1 MFAVILRRGLLLYG
15 LVAMAAGLLN
25 GQDLNGQEMPKPEQT
40 PIHTLH
46 VYTNL
51 IQVPTL
57 VLSPFRKPIAP
68 IAANRFMVSVD
79 SGPKFRATHVRQE
92 GEDPISLAIFLDA
105 RGPMDEALRKINDAI
120 AGLVPLSLR
129 ARDHVSLYALDCSLV
144 RALNDAPVSQEILKR
159 GVDSVLYEW
168 TARRE
173 KHGTDCKQAVQL
185 RAAMAFAVGE
195 LSKVPGRRVVLAL
208 TNGDDQE
215 SKDSNE
221 TWSGVKVMAQSAG
234 VAIFGVEYV
243 PYQSAFRAS
252 RENEFNAVCEL
263 SGGMLVVTDKSDV
276 GPTLKDILRDI
287 RERYIV
293 EFPRASNSTVGYHN
307 LLITIEKSNAFIRPS
322 GVSLPV
328 ADPAVL
334 ADPTT
339 VPSDPSLAP
348 VQGPRRVLANPN

>member
-1 MFAVILRRGLLLYG
+1 MFAVILRRGLLLCG
-15 LVAMAAGLLN
+15 LVAIAAGL
-25 GQDLNGQEMPKPEQT
+25 LNGQEMPKPEQT

-46 VYTNL
+46 VYANL

-57 VLSPFRKPIAP
+57 VLSPSRKPIVA
-68 IAANRFMVSVD
+68 IAADRFMVSVD
-79 SGPKFRATHVRQE
+79 SGPKFRATHVRRE
-92 GEDPISLAIFLDA
+92 GDDPISLAILLDA
-105 RGPMDEALRKINDAI
+105 RGPMDDALRKINDAI
-120 AGLVPLSLR
+120 AGLAPLSLR
-129 ARDHVSLYALDCSLV
+129 AHDHVSLYALDCSLV
-144 RALNDAPVSQEILKR
+144 RALNDALVSQDILKR

-173 KHGTDCKQAVQL
+173 KHGMDCKQAVQL

-195 LSKVPGRRVVLAL
+195 LSKVPGRRVMLAL
-208 TNGDDQE
+208 TDGGDQDGE
-215 SKDSNE
+215 E
-221 TWSGVKVMAQSAG
+221 TWKGVKVMAQSAG

-243 PYQSAFRAS
+243 PYQSAFRAGY
-252 RENEFNAVCEL
+252 ENEFNAVCEL
-263 SGGMLVVTDKSDV
+263 SGGMLVLTDKSDV

-293 EFPRASNSTVGYHN
+293 EFPPPSNSTAGYHN
-307 LLITIEKSNAFIRPS
+307 LLITIEKSDAFIRPS
-322 GVSLPV
+322 GVSLPI

-348 VQGPRRVLANPN
+348 VQGTRRVLTNPN